1 MLVVMIMMIIPVSY
15 THLDVYKRQLIMSV
29 QSLLNEY
36 NKRQGVIESNE
47 SMLNECIS
55 SLVSLK
61 QNLTP
66 EIVEVVN
73 KYNPNLLDLLEDVYK
88 RQVLK
93 GIYLKTLFQ

>member
-1 MLVVMIMMIIPVSY
+1 
-15 THLDVYKRQLIMSV
+15 MSV

-73 KYNPNLLDLLEDVYK
+73 KYNPNLLDLLDEEKFNDIQNVEEFK
-88 RQVLK
+88 R
-93 GIYLKTLFQ
+93 TLDYVIDSLCTTVEGMLY

>member
-1 MLVVMIMMIIPVSY
+1 
-15 THLDVYKRQLIMSV
+15 MSV

-73 KYNPNLLDLLEDVYK
+73 KYNPNLLDLLDEEKFKDIKNVEEFK
-88 RQVLK
+88 R
-93 GIYLKTLFQ
+93 TLDYVIDSLCTTVEGMLY

>member
-1 MLVVMIMMIIPVSY
+1 
-15 THLDVYKRQLIMSV
+15 MSV

-73 KYNPNLLDLLEDVYK
+73 KYNPNLLDLLDEEKFNDIKNVEEFK
-88 RQVLK
+88 R
-93 GIYLKTLFQ
+93 TLDYVIDSLCTTVEGMLY

>member
-1 MLVVMIMMIIPVSY
+1 
-15 THLDVYKRQLIMSV
+15 MSV
-29 QSLLNEY
+29 QNLLNEY

-73 KYNPNLLDLLEDVYK
+73 KYNPNLLDLLDEEKFKDIKNVEEFK
-88 RQVLK
+88 R
-93 GIYLKTLFQ
+93 TLDYVIDSLCTTVEGMLY

>member
-1 MLVVMIMMIIPVSY
+1 
-15 THLDVYKRQLIMSV
+15 MSV

-73 KYNPNLLDLLEDVYK
+73 KYNPNLLDLLDEEKFKDIKNVEGFK
-88 RQVLK
+88 R
-93 GIYLKTLFQ
+93 TLDYVIDSLCTTVEGMLY

>member
-1 MLVVMIMMIIPVSY
+1 
-15 THLDVYKRQLIMSV
+15 MSV
-29 QSLLNEY
+29 QGLLNEY

-73 KYNPNLLDLLEDVYK
+73 KYNPNLLDLLDEEKFKDIKNVEEFK
-88 RQVLK
+88 R
-93 GIYLKTLFQ
+93 TLDYVIDSLCTTVEGMLY

>member
-1 MLVVMIMMIIPVSY
+1 M
-15 THLDVYKRQLIMSV
+15 Q
-29 QSLLNEY
+29 Y

-73 KYNPNLLDLLEDVYK
+73 KYNPNLLDLLDEEKFKDIKNVEEFK
-88 RQVLK
+88 R
-93 GIYLKTLFQ
+93 TLDYVIDSLCTTVEGMLY

>member
-1 MLVVMIMMIIPVSY
+1 
-15 THLDVYKRQLIMSV
+15 MSV

-66 EIVEVVN
+66 EIVGVVN
-73 KYNPNLLDLLEDVYK
+73 KYNPNLLDLLDEEKFKDIKNVEEFK
-88 RQVLK
+88 R
-93 GIYLKTLFQ
+93 TLDYVIDSLCTTVEGMLY

>member
-1 MLVVMIMMIIPVSY
+1 
-15 THLDVYKRQLIMSV
+15 MSV

-47 SMLNECIS
+47 SMLNECIY

-73 KYNPNLLDLLEDVYK
+73 KYNPNLLDLLDEEKFKDIKNVEEFK
-88 RQVLK
+88 R
-93 GIYLKTLFQ
+93 TLDYVIDSLCTTVEGMLY